1 MFEGKAVAP
10 YVTMASRFSFA
21 AGITGILAS
30 LCLIAMY
37 VLLGLQAGNPEDRTS
52 PGSAFHI
59 TGSANDLPVSLS
71 TVLMIPVA
79 LFLGRYLGSA
89 VG

>member
-1 MFEGKAVAP
+1 MFGGKAVTLYAM
-10 YVTMASRFSFA
+10 MASRFGYA
-21 AGITGILAS
+21 KGITGILAS

-37 VLLGLQAGNPEDRTS
+37 ASLGLQDGSLEDGTS
-52 PGSAFHI
+52 LGSAFHF
-59 TGSANDLPVSLS
+59 TGSANDLLVSLS

>member
-52 PGSAFHI
+52 PGSA
-59 TGSANDLPVSLS
+59 LRVRP
-71 TVLMIPVA
+71 MIS
-79 LFLGRYLGSA
+79 RYPFRRCS
-89 VG
+89 